1 MSQQRSRRSAFA
13 LFAIVIFASG
23 FNWTAAKL
31 TLESITTG
39 KATMTPGESADHIV
53 VFQEQAIRRVWH
65 NHEWWFSVMDVCGVL
80 TESADPGASQFYR
93 LLPNVDSVRL
103 NLSWTHYRHLLRLDD
118 PGAREWYANEAATQ
132 NWSTRQLE
140 RQIGTLYYER
150 LLASKDRKR
159 VAKEAGKNLA
169 HMDET
174 PRDFVRDPVML
185 EFRSMPHT

>member
-1 MSQQRSRRSAFA
+1 
-13 LFAIVIFASG
+13 
-23 FNWTAAKL
+23 
-31 TLESITTG
+31 
-39 KATMTPGESADHIV
+39 
-53 VFQEQAIRRVWH
+53 
-65 NHEWWFSVMDVCGVL
+65 MDVCGVL
-80 TESADPGASQFYR
+80 TESAAPGASQFYR

-169 HMDET
+169 QMDET